1 MLRFILGRS
10 KSGKTKY
17 VRDYL
22 AALAKEGKSNLLMIV
37 PDQQTF
43 DTEKAFLNLLGPKIS
58 PRVTVMG
65 FSRLCG
71 YVFEHCGY
79 TPGVMADDSVKS
91 LLMSVALEE
100 TSHQLSVYKENFS
113 SPRLIEMLLNLRCE
127 FIDDR
132 SDIKSVLES
141 DLTITD
147 TLRLKLQDISLIL
160 SAYDALLENSFEDP
174 DGELSL
180 AYDLMTG
187 SSLFE
192 DYVVC
197 IDSYLSFSQLEYDI
211 IELIMM
217 RCKEM
222 LVTLS
227 DDGIYS
233 EDSIFSVSHNTYS
246 KLKNLASKNG
256 VTVAKSVMCDY
267 DGYFKNEELRLLE
280 ENVFRFRTDDEVCEQ
295 YEDAPQYV
303 KAFAAADVY
312 AEADFVARNIRRLVM
327 DEGYKYNDIAVVSR
341 DLSPYRNVL
350 DSIMTKYDISYFM
363 DAPLNVLSSP
373 LMKLVSAVFEV
384 VVTGFNKDSV
394 LSLLKS
400 GLVNV
405 DTVDA
410 SLFENYIFTW
420 SISGKRIFSEFEAN
434 PRGFAEE
441 FTTDDL
447 YELTRVEKVR
457 KFIATPL
464 AVFANTIK
472 DADVRTMCEALYNL
486 MLSLGV
492 TDSIRELCASLE
504 SLGEHRL
511 CEEQERLWEVFI
523 DTLDRTVK
531 VIGNRKISPK
541 DLSRLLMLQF
551 VNLELAYIPKALDSV
566 TVGDIERLRL
576 SDKKVIFVIGAAEGV
591 FPGVSEKG
599 GIFTGNER
607 RMLSDAGLLCDDSA
621 ELEYMREMYNCYYAL
636 TSPSEYLFV
645 SYPVHK
651 SAKEENLPSR
661 IFSELGA
668 VLKQLRMSTDA
679 ETPQLDKLWSG
690 KASFNAF
697 AARVGSGDMLT
708 RALEEY
714 YVENEY
720 FSASA
725 ISVRNAK
732 NRVPYRIENKN
743 NAQMLFGKDMYLSPS
758 QVETYHKCRFSY
770 FLKYGLKIR
779 ERAKAEMNPMEFGTC
794 VHYILEKFLKK
805 FNKAKLQLLT
815 RQDIKREIN
824 QLLQEYSETFLGGFE
839 DKSHRFMYLFNRIVN
854 SATIIVEHLIEE
866 LLQSE
871 FTPDA
876 FELNIGEDVPAYTL
890 DLPDGGKVI
899 IRGKV
904 DRADVCE
911 INGEKYI
918 RIIDYKT
925 GKRVFS
931 LSDVMYG
938 LDLQMLIY
946 LSAISNS
953 KEGRYRDGYI
963 PAGVL
968 YLPAT
973 ASAVSVGANLSEE
986 DIKAELYKKLRMN
999 GLLLDNETVLDAMEK
1014 DIKGVYIPISLG
1026 GKRVSGKDNLAT
1038 LAQFGAIFSR
1048 IDKLIYEMATTL
1060 KDGKVDAIPAKGSVD
1075 ACEYC
1080 PYKSICRHRDED
1092 SFVDVAELKYDEIMS
1107 ELLEMGE
1114 EGENEQTMD

>member
-17 VRDYL
+17 VREYL
-22 AALAKEGKSNLLMIV
+22 ANYANEGKCNLLMIV

-43 DTEKAFLNLLGPKIS
+43 DTEKAFLNLLGPKLS

-65 FSRLCG
+65 FSRLCS
-71 YVFEHCGY
+71 YVFEHSGY
-79 TPGVMADDSVKS
+79 TPGVIADDSVKS

-100 TSHQLSVYKENFS
+100 TSDRLHVYKDSFS
-113 SPRLIEMLLNLRCE
+113 SPRLIEKLLNLRSE

-132 SDIKSVLES
+132 SDIAGLLES
-141 DLTITD
+141 APDITD
-147 TLRLKLQDISLIL
+147 TLKLKLQDISLIL
-160 SAYDALLENSFEDP
+160 SAYDALFENSFEDP
-174 DGELSL
+174 DGALSL
-180 AYDLMTG
+180 AYDLMLKKP
-187 SSLFE
+187 LFN
-192 DYVVC
+192 DYIVC
-197 IDSYLSFSQLEYDI
+197 VDSYLSFSQLEYDI
-211 IELIMM
+211 LELIMTQ
-217 RCKEM
+217 CSEM

-233 EDSIFSVSHNTYS
+233 EDSIFAVSQNTAAR
-246 KLKNLASKNG
+246 LKTIASKNNITLSRP
-256 VTVAKSVMCDY
+256 VICDY
-267 DGYFKNEELRLLE
+267 REYFKNDELRLIE
-280 ENVFRFRTDDEVCEQ
+280 ENVFRIRTEDDICEQ
-295 YEDAPQYV
+295 YEKSPEFV
-303 KAFAAADVY
+303 TAFAAADVY
-312 AEADFVARNIRRLVM
+312 SEADFVARNIRRLVM
-327 DEGYKYNDIAVVSR
+327 EEGYRYNDIAVVCR

-350 DSIMTKYDISYFM
+350 DSIFNKYDVSYFM
-363 DAPLNVLSSP
+363 DAPANALSSP
-373 LMKLVSAVFEV
+373 LMKLVSSVFDV
-384 VVTGFNKDSV
+384 VVTGFHKDSI

-400 GLVNV
+400 GLVGV
-405 DTVDA
+405 STLDA
-410 SLFENYIFTW
+410 SLLENYIFTW
-420 SISGKRIFSEFEAN
+420 SITGKKLLDEFTAN

-447 YELTRVEKVR
+447 LELTRIEEAR
-457 KFIATPL
+457 KFIVSPL
-464 AVFANTIK
+464 ISFSKKIK

-504 SLGEHRL
+504 SSGEHRL
-511 CEEQERLWEVFI
+511 SEEQERLWEVFI

-531 VIGNRKISPK
+531 VIGNRKVTPK
-541 DLSRLLMLQF
+541 DLSRLLTLQF
-551 VNLELAYIPKALDSV
+551 INLELAYIPKALDSV

-576 SDKKVIFVIGAAEGV
+576 SDKKITFVIGASEGV
-591 FPGVSEKG
+591 FPGISDKS
-599 GIFTGNER
+599 GIFTGVER
-607 RMLSDAGLLCDDSA
+607 RMLTDAGLLCDDSA
-621 ELEYMREMYNCYYAL
+621 EHEYMRELYNCYYAL

-651 SAKEENLPSR
+651 STKEDNLPSR
-661 IFSELGA
+661 IFSELSE
-668 VLKQLRMSTDA
+668 VLKELKMSNDA
-679 ETPQLDKLWSG
+679 EIPQIDKLWSN
-690 KASFNAF
+690 KASFNTF
-697 AARVGSGDMLT
+697 ACRVGSGDMLT
-708 RALEEY
+708 GALEEY
-714 YVENEY
+714 YLGNEK

-725 ISVRNAK
+725 VSVKNAK
-732 NRVPYRIENKN
+732 NRVPYRIENKK
-743 NAQMLFGKDMYLSPS
+743 NAQMLFGKDMYLSPT
-758 QVETYHKCRFSY
+758 QVETYHKCGFSY
-770 FLKYGLKIR
+770 FLKYGLKLR
-779 ERAKAEMNPMEFGTC
+779 DRAKAEMNPMEFGTC

-805 FNKAKLQLLT
+805 FNKTQLQTLT
-815 RQDIKREIN
+815 RQDIRREIN
-824 QLLQEYSETFLGGFE
+824 QILHEYSEKFLGGFA
-839 DKSHRFMYLFNRIVN
+839 DKSRRFMYLFNRIVN
-854 SATIIVEHLIEE
+854 SATVIVEHLIEE

-911 INGEKYI
+911 IDGEKYI

-946 LSAISNS
+946 LSAISKS
-953 KEGRYRDGYI
+953 KEGRYRDGYT

-973 ASAVSVGANLSEE
+973 ASAVSVGANVSEE

-999 GLLLDNETVLDAMEK
+999 GLLLDNEAVLNAMEK
-1014 DIKGVYIPISLG
+1014 DVMGVYIPISLG

-1038 LAQFGAIFSR
+1038 LAQFGALFSK
-1048 IDKLIYEMATTL
+1048 IDRLVYQMATTL
-1060 KDGKVDAIPAKGSVD
+1060 KDGKIDALPAKGSVD

-1080 PYKSICRHRDED
+1080 PYKSICRRRDTD
-1092 SFVDVAELKYDEIMS
+1092 SFNDIAELKYEEIMS
-1107 ELLEMGE
+1107 ELEELGE
-1114 EGENEQTMD
+1114 EGENE